1 MSEKIKIGI
10 IIPSTNKNLNITS
23 YLKTYFMSIFL
34 SSFLKTRCLDYK
46 IIPIF
51 CKIYL
56 IIDHD
61 DPIYSQN
68 EERNMIKKIIDPIQ
82 NLDIEFILN
91 ETVEKGW
98 VTHLWNIG
106 FKKAFDEKCDY
117 FLQCGDDLDFLDKEW
132 LSELIDIMKSHNDI
146 GITGPFDWGR
156 YKFAIDQGKQTKFI
170 LTQSFVSKKHME
182 IFGFYFPEEIKNWYC
197 DDWITKIY
205 MNANK
210 LWFCKKRIIN
220 KGGNPRYIP
229 INIIDNKT
237 HTMEH
242 ICDQLI
248 NQYQIRLK

>member
-98 VTHLWNIG
+98 VTQLWNIG

-117 FLQCGDDLDFLDKEW
+117 FLQCGDDIDFLDKEW